1 MARFGA
7 MGEQEISGGLA
18 SNYRLGPPGSAS

>member
-7 MGEQEISGGLA
+7 MGEQDISGGLA
-18 SNYRLGPPGSAS
+18 CNYLLGPPGSAS